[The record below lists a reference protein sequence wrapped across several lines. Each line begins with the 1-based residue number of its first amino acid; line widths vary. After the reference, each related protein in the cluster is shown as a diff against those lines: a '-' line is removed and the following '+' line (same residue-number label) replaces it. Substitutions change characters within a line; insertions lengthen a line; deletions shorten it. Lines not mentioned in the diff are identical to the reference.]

1 MARRNNDERQGAAP
15 QDDAPPASA
24 VAQPTTG
31 LNFVVPTEVVDLPS
45 RGAFYLEGHPLHGKD
60 TLEIRHM
67 TAKEE
72 DLLTS
77 KTLLKKGLA
86 IDRLLENIIIDLPSG
101 PDHLLIGDKNAI
113 IVATRIAAYGPE
125 YNTRVACPTCS
136 SVEEFSFNL
145 SESKLM
151 HPDDTEEA
159 EFEKTENSTFLINL
173 PKTGVTAEVRLFT
186 GQDEK
191 WLSKMADN
199 KKKHGL
205 GDATLTDQM
214 RLFIVSLNG
223 IDDKGQINQFIDAMP
238 AADSRHL
245 RNVYKTLNPNIDL
258 TQDFSCDACG
268 AESRMEVPFTSDFFW
283 PQ

>member
-24 VAQPTTG
+24 VSKSPTG

-45 RGAFYLEGHPLHGKD
+45 KGKFYPEGHPLFGKE
-60 TLEIRHM
+60 TLEVRHM

-72 DLLTS
+72 DILTS
-77 KTLLKKGLA
+77 RTLLKKGLA
-86 IDRLLENIIIDLPSG
+86 IDRMLESVIVEPGVS
-101 PDHLLIGDKNAI
+101 PDHLLIGDKNAV
-113 IVATRIAAYGPE
+113 IVATRIAAYGSE
-125 YNTRVACPTCS
+125 YNTKVTCPVCA
-136 SVEEFSFNL
+136 SVEDFSFNL
-145 SESKLM
+145 HESDLS
-151 HPDDTEEA
+151 HPDDNQTPEFDSTER
-159 EFEKTENSTFLINL
+159 STFLINL
-173 PKTGVTAEVRLFT
+173 PKSSVTAEVRLLT

-191 WLSKMADN
+191 WLAKMADN

-214 RLFIVSLNG
+214 RVFVVSLNG
-223 IDDKGQINQFIDAMP
+223 IDDKGQINQFIDSMP

-245 RNVYKTLNPNIDL
+245 RNVYKTLSPNIDL
-258 TQDFSCDACG
+258 TQDFACTSCG
-268 AESRMEVPFTSDFFW
+268 GESRMEVPFTSDFFW